1 MLTKFIN
8 NEQYSLFDG
17 IQTRT
22 AGMSQM
28 ACASINLFD
37 LILHK
42 WYSGYARI
50 TCINHTEF
58 NYSD

>member
-8 NEQYSLFDG
+8 HEQYSLFDG

-28 ACASINLFD
+28 ACASINLVD
-37 LILHK
+37 LLLHK
-42 WYSGYARI
+42 LYSSYERI
-50 TCINHTEF
+50 ICINHTEF
-58 NYSD
+58 N

>member
-22 AGMSQM
+22 GGMSQL
-28 ACASINLFD
+28 ACASINLVD
-37 LILHK
+37 LLLHK
-42 WYSGYARI
+42 LHSNYARI
-50 TCINHTEF
+50 TCINHTEY
-58 NYSD
+58 NNSD